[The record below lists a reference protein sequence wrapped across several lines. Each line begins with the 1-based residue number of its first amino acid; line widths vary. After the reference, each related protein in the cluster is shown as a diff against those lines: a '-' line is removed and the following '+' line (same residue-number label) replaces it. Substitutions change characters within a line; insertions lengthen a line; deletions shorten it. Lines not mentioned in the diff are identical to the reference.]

1 MPAKPAAT
9 DKSAGRESRRSF
21 AQRVAN
27 VFPWVRAGRN
37 VIALSFAYSFAQALS
52 LPPIFLWPFTFVAV
66 ACLVSAGILA
76 PQFARRRET
85 GASVLLWSA
94 MGVMPGWIFQQGWI
108 ANVTLLGGIL
118 LVITLSMAT
127 GAIPATIAVLHHP
140 RARTRPVAVWLVA
153 AFSFF
158 LWEMLRAHVLIGGYA
173 WVLVAQPLI
182 DARPL
187 SAAASVLGESG
198 VSFLAIA
205 IASCAATIVVT
216 RQRKKAAIAGVLLS
230 IIWAGLSY
238 VGWTPMDQSPAQAP
252 ARTLRVAILQ
262 TNVPQDNKTNA
273 TAMDEFNQWQRFE
286 KLLAQAASV
295 EPKPQMILWPETM
308 LSGPTLEPSSLIKL
322 EDEQIFYNLRPSRNA
337 DPADPAADSVT
348 TSDRDRRIWATAYA
362 DRLLEV
368 SATIDIPMLV
378 GADCLE
384 GIYFE
389 KVGDNIRMKYAH
401 RYNSVYLVDK
411 GRIRRQAASTQV
423 GDHAGEIDDRRPI
436 RYDKVY
442 LTPFG
447 EQIPFVWR
455 FDGFSDWFTA
465 VVARGMV
472 MDLSSGI
479 GGPNAHTVFNIPDP
493 ANADVPLARVVTP
506 ICFESTIADH
516 HRRLI
521 FNPDGTRR
529 ADLIASVTNDGWFA
543 GSDMQRNQHL
553 QIVRWRTI
561 ETATPAIRAAN
572 TGISAVVDI
581 TGRIVAQGVDG
592 ESQAQR
598 VEGVLTRELTLG
610 VGRTWYAKLGQW
622 PAWALAFL
630 GGVLALAGL
639 LPRRKAEPART
650 NPGSPG

>member
-1 MPAKPAAT
+1 MRAKPPAPAT
-9 DKSAGRESRRSF
+9 TAGRESRRSF
-21 AQRVAN
+21 TQRIAN
-27 VFPWVRAGRN
+27 VLPWLRSGRD

-76 PQFARRRET
+76 PEFARRRET

-94 MGVMPGWIFQQGWI
+94 LGVLPGWIFQQGWI
-108 ANVTLLGGIL
+108 TNVTFLGGIL
-118 LVITLSMAT
+118 LVIAMSLLT

-140 RARTRPVAVWLVA
+140 RARTRPAAVWLVA

-158 LWEMLRAHVLIGGYA
+158 LWEMLRAHAFLGGYA
-173 WVLVAQPLI
+173 WALVAQPLI

-187 SAAASVLGESG
+187 SAAASVIGESG

-216 RQRKKAAIAGVLLS
+216 RQRKKTAIAAVLLS
-230 IIWAGLSY
+230 AFWAGLSFL
-238 VGWTPMDQSPAQAP
+238 GWSPRDQTPAG
-252 ARTLRVAILQ
+252 TLRVAILQ
-262 TNVPQDNKTNA
+262 TNVPQDNKTYA
-273 TAMDEFNQWQRFE
+273 TKMDEFNQWQRFE
-286 KLLAQAASV
+286 KLIAAAA
-295 EPKPQMILWPETM
+295 EADPKPQMILWPETM
-308 LSGPTLEPSSLIKL
+308 LPGPTLEPESLRRLLDEGIYFTL
-322 EDEQIFYNLRPSRNA
+322 SEDEDTNP
-337 DPADPAADSVT
+337 DSVT
-348 TSDRDRRIWATAYA
+348 RPEREQKLGATAYA

-368 SATIDIPMLV
+368 SEAIDIPMLV
-378 GADCLE
+378 GADCTEDLR
-384 GIYFE
+384 FE
-389 KVGDNIRMKYAH
+389 KVRNGIRMKYAR
-401 RYNSVYLVDK
+401 RYNSVYFVDK
-411 GRIRRQAASTQV
+411 GYIRRDNSTQ
-423 GDHAGEIDDRRPI
+423 DPDRPVI

-447 EQIPFVWR
+447 EQIPFIWR

-479 GGPNAHTVFNIPDP
+479 GGPNALTVFNIPDP
-493 ANADVPLARVVTP
+493 TNPDVPLARVVTP

-543 GSDMQRNQHL
+543 GSDMQRHQHL

-572 TGISAVVDI
+572 TGISAVVDT
-581 TGRIVAQGVDG
+581 TGRIVAHGVDG
-592 ESQAQR
+592 QAQAQR
-598 VEGVLTRELTLG
+598 VEGVLSRELSLG
-610 VGRTWYAKLGQW
+610 VGRTWYATLGQW
-622 PAWALAFL
+622 PAR
-630 GGVLALAGL
+630 VLALFGAALALVGL
-639 LPRRKAEPART
+639 LPRRPTEPARSD
-650 NPGSPG
+650 PSGPA

>member
-1 MPAKPAAT
+1 M
-9 DKSAGRESRRSF
+9 
-21 AQRVAN
+21 
-27 VFPWVRAGRN
+27 
-37 VIALSFAYSFAQALS
+37 S

-94 MGVMPGWIFQQGWI
+94 MGVMPGWIFQQGWVTS
-108 ANVTLLGGIL
+108 VTLLGGIL
-118 LVITLSMAT
+118 LVITLSLLT
-127 GAIPATIAVLHHP
+127 GAIPATIAVLHHS
-140 RARTRPVAVWLVA
+140 RARTRPIAVWVVA

-173 WVLVAQPLI
+173 WALAAQPLI

-187 SAAASVLGESG
+187 SAAASVVGASG

-205 IASCAATIVVT
+205 IAACGATIIVT
-216 RQRKKAAIAGVLLS
+216 RQRKKTAIAGAAIACLWG
-230 IIWAGLSY
+230 GLSF
-238 VGWTPMDQSPAQAP
+238 VGWSPMDRGP
-252 ARTLRVAILQ
+252 ARTIRAAILQ

-273 TAMDEFNQWQRFE
+273 TPLDEFKQWQRLE
-286 KLLAQAASV
+286 KLIAAAAAA
-295 EPKPQMILWPETM
+295 EPQMILWPETM
-308 LSGPTLEPSSLIKL
+308 LPGPTLEPSSLAKL
-322 EDEQIFYNLRPSRNA
+322 YDEQIYYNLPP
-337 DPADPAADSVT
+337 DPQAKL
-348 TSDRDRRIWATAYA
+348 SDEVSGASIATGGRDRRVWATAYA

-368 SATIDIPMLV
+368 SAALNIPMLV
-378 GADCLE
+378 GADCIE

-389 KVGDNIRMKYAH
+389 KVGDNIRMKYNR
-401 RYNSVYLVDK
+401 RYNSVYLVDQ
-411 GRIRRQAASTQV
+411 GFIRRDTS
-423 GDHAGEIDDRRPI
+423 IDERPPI

-465 VVARGMV
+465 VVARGMI

-479 GGPNAHTVFNIPDP
+479 GGSNAYTVFTISDP
-493 ANADVPLARVVTP
+493 ANTDAPLARVVTP

-543 GSDMQRNQHL
+543 GSDMQRDQHL
-553 QIVRWRTI
+553 QIVRWRTV
-561 ETATPAIRAAN
+561 ETATPAVRAAN
-572 TGISAVVDI
+572 TGISAVVDA
-581 TGRIVAQGVDG
+581 TGRIVAHGVDG
-592 ESQAQR
+592 QVQAQR
-598 VEGVLTRELTLG
+598 VEGVLTRELSLG
-610 VGRTWYAKLGQW
+610 VGRTWYTTLGQW
-622 PAWALAFL
+622 PARIVALL
-630 GGVLALAGL
+630 GAVMALAGL
-639 LPRRKAEPART
+639 LPRRSSEPV
-650 NPGSPG
+650 

>member
-1 MPAKPAAT
+1 M
-9 DKSAGRESRRSF
+9 
-21 AQRVAN
+21 
-27 VFPWVRAGRN
+27 
-37 VIALSFAYSFAQALS
+37 S

-108 ANVTLLGGIL
+108 TNVTLLGGIL
-118 LVITLSMAT
+118 LVITLSLLT

-140 RARTRPVAVWLVA
+140 RARTRPIAVWLIA

-158 LWEMLRAHVLIGGYA
+158 LWEMLRAHVLLGGYA
-173 WVLVAQPLI
+173 WALVAQPLI

-187 SAAASVLGESG
+187 SAAASVVGESG

-205 IASCAATIVVT
+205 IAACGATIVVT
-216 RQRKKAAIAGVLLS
+216 RQRKKTAVAAVAIACL
-230 IIWAGLSY
+230 WAGLSF
-238 VGWTPMDQSPAQAP
+238 VGWSPMDPGPAQSP

-273 TAMDEFNQWQRFE
+273 TPLDEFKQWQRLE
-286 KLLAQAASV
+286 KLIAGASAAD
-295 EPKPQMILWPETM
+295 PKPQMILWPETM
-308 LSGPTLEPSSLIKL
+308 LPGPTLEPSSLAKL
-322 EDEQIFYNLRPSRNA
+322 YDEQIYYNLPP
-337 DPADPAADSVT
+337 DPQAKLSDETTDASIVT
-348 TSDRDRRIWATAYA
+348 GDRDRRVWATAYA

-368 SATIDIPMLV
+368 SATLNIPMLV
-378 GADCLE
+378 GADCIE

-389 KVGDNIRMKYAH
+389 KVGDNIRMRYNR
-401 RYNSVYLVDK
+401 RYNSVYLVDQ
-411 GRIRRQAASTQV
+411 GFIRRDTSR
-423 GDHAGEIDDRRPI
+423 DDRPPI

-465 VVARGMV
+465 VVARGMI

-479 GGPNAHTVFNIPDP
+479 GGPNAYTVFKIPDP
-493 ANADVPLARVVTP
+493 ANVDVPLARVVTP

-543 GSDMQRNQHL
+543 GSDMQRHQHL
-553 QIVRWRTI
+553 QIVRWRTV

-572 TGISAVVDI
+572 TGISAVVDA
-581 TGRIVAQGVDG
+581 TGRIVADGVDG
-592 ESQAQR
+592 QVQTQR
-598 VEGVLTRELTLG
+598 VEGVLTRELPLG
-610 VGRTWYAKLGQW
+610 FGRTWYATLGQW
-622 PAWALAFL
+622 PARVVALL
-630 GGVLALAGL
+630 GAVLALAGL
-639 LPRRKAEPART
+639 LPRRPSEPV
-650 NPGSPG
+650 